1 MQQHAHWHKPD
12 FNIVHRQQVSISKS
26 STLDLYCTLG
36 ISNSVLYKESC
47 SFIALY
53 VVTLGLVI
61 PWLCVYIESD
71 MGVTIS
77 KLGEFFTH
85 QGRAMSLYC
94 AVVFIHFNPLIRQNT
109 MLFNSKGDC
118 VKWCTVDMYM

>member
-36 ISNSVLYKESC
+36 ISNSVLYKKSC

-53 VVTLGLVI
+53 VAKLGLVI
-61 PWLCVYIESD
+61 PWLCVSIESD

-85 QGRAMSLYC
+85 QGRVMSLRILC
-94 AVVFIHFNPLIRQNT
+94 GGV
-109 MLFNSKGDC
+109 
-118 VKWCTVDMYM
+118 